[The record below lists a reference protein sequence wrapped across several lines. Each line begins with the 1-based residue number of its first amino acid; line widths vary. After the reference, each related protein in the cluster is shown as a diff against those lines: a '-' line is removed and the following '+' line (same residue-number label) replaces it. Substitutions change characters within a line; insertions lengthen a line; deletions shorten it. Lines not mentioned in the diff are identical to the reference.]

1 MSVASGPNTSIP
13 TDTVRVF
20 ATSGTFTPAFTG
32 TVEVLVV
39 GGGGAGGGGIGGGG
53 GGGGVVYM
61 PAVSVTSGTPYT
73 ITVGAGG
80 AAIVYSSISG
90 SGGDSTA
97 FGATAKGGG
106 GSGVHDSGAGVA
118 GGSGGGAASNN
129 SVLNQGGA
137 SSGNS
142 LGSNTG
148 TIYGNRG
155 GNMTATRTSGPTA
168 AAGGGGAGAAAADT
182 NSNTVQSSP
191 GNANGR
197 GGAGVVNSIL
207 GTVYYWAGGGGG
219 GGYYNGYAGDGGIG
233 GGGGGS
239 CSGGIGPTN
248 GGTNGLNTGLGAAID
263 TNGANGA
270 LNTGSGGGGGA
281 WQVTSGGAGGSGI
294 VIIRYS
300 ESLGSSTGGAPTVVG
315 DMVLCLDA
323 GNSKSYPGTG
333 SVWYD
338 VSGNDNNFNIV
349 SGAYNSSG
357 PKYMDFNGSYGIAKK
372 ASDILLSDATGV
384 TYVVVTRILN
394 SSANWRT
401 LTRAVE
407 GGDHQ
412 VIIQASG
419 WDIGMY
425 DNDSVGFLG
434 TGYSQ
439 QSLPNYGTSNWIIMY
454 WRWQSVSPFYQ
465 LSYNDTP
472 GTIRGSI
479 TNSNARYNRAFG
491 SIGGYHNATTPPA
504 DASQYWG
511 DIAYFSAYSSYLT
524 DAQLMQNFN
533 ALRGRYGL

>member
-1 MSVASGPNTSIP
+1 MSVASGPNIVVP
-13 TDTVRVF
+13 IDTVRVF

-39 GGGGAGGGGIGGGG
+39 AGGGAGGGGIGGGG

-80 AAIVYSSISG
+80 TAIVYSSISG

-106 GSGVHDSGAGVA
+106 GSGVHDSGAGVT

-129 SVLNQGGA
+129 SVLNQGGT

-148 TIYGNRG
+148 IIYGNRG
-155 GNMTATRTSGPTA
+155 GNMTAARTSGPTA

-248 GGTNGLNTGLGAAID
+248 GGGNGLNSGIGAAID
-263 TNGANGA
+263 TNGAAGA
-270 LNTGSGGGGGA
+270 MNTGGGGGGGA

-294 VIIRYS
+294 VIIRYNS
-300 ESLGSSTGGAPTVVG
+300 SLGSSTGGAVASVG
-315 DMVLCLDA
+315 DMVVCVDA
-323 GNSKSYPGTG
+323 GNPLSYPGSGTF
-333 SVWYD
+333 WRD
-338 VSGNDNNFNIV
+338 VSGSGNNGTLVNGV
-349 SGAYNSSG
+349 GYNSA
-357 PKYMDFNGSYGIAKK
+357 NLGSLVLDGVNDYVSLGSFFTYQNFTISVWVNPGTTQVQYADIFDNSHTGTRSFVLQQDSTNTNVYGFGTH
-372 ASDILLSDATGV
+372 DATGGISAV
-384 TYVVVTRILN
+384 GGISLTANIWTNITMTFTPSDRAIVYVNGVFLNQGDLANNRNILYDGQSLDIGRWN
-394 SSANWRT
+394 LGGRNWNGKIASFVAYSRV
-401 LTRAVE
+401 LTAVE
-407 GGDHQ
+407 
-412 VIIQASG
+412 I
-419 WDIGMY
+419 
-425 DNDSVGFLG
+425 L
-434 TGYSQ
+434 
-439 QSLPNYGTSNWIIMY
+439 
-454 WRWQSVSPFYQ
+454 
-465 LSYNDTP
+465 
-472 GTIRGSI
+472 
-479 TNSNARYNRAFG
+479 
-491 SIGGYHNATTPPA
+491 
-504 DASQYWG
+504 
-511 DIAYFSAYSSYLT
+511 
-524 DAQLMQNFN
+524 QNFN
-533 ALRGRYGL
+533 ALRGRFNL